1 MHAYTCICE
10 KLFTII
16 DKPNV
21 RTFMLKLIIISIYM
35 YVYFIY
41 NVQDYVRIHD
51 YVYNSNGFQ
60 VFVLYRVVGCY
71 NVCVYLLGVFVIENI
86 IEK

>member
-1 MHAYTCICE
+1 MFILYTMY
-10 KLFTII
+10 KT
-16 DKPNV
+16 
-21 RTFMLKLIIISIYM
+21 TYM
-35 YVYFIY
+35 SL
-41 NVQDYVRIHD
+41 HD